1 MAGNNSKKT
10 TERRDSSVYK
20 QQQQQQRKNSAGGA
34 GAKKDTVVHHQNNT
48 GTNKILNPKAQQ
60 AAGAAILSAVTSP
73 QPSGLAQAQQQ
84 SVGANGFNR
93 GELVEFL
100 NMRNVYTLD
109 GSGRHG
115 ILNVLDIGFSDVLT
129 AYQNTN
135 LDPKMRPEK
144 YESAK
149 PTTTSAW
156 GKSSTGVPSAWGQQ
170 QSQAKDSNGVMANGS
185 DFLSELNKKF

>member
-20 QQQQQQRKNSAGGA
+20 QQQQQQQQLRKNSAGGA
-34 GAKKDTVVHHQNNT
+34 GAKKDTTVHHHQNN
-48 GTNKILNPKAQQ
+48 TNKILNPKAQQ

-73 QPSGLAQAQQQ
+73 QPSGLAQPQQQ

-93 GELVEFL
+93 GEVVEFL
-100 NMRNVYTLD
+100 NMR
-109 GSGRHG
+109 
-115 ILNVLDIGFSDVLT
+115 FSDALT

-144 YESAK
+144 YESVK

-156 GKSSTGVPSAWGQQ
+156 GKSMNGAPSAWGQQ
-170 QSQAKDSNGVMANGS
+170 QHSQPQSQAKDSNGVMANGS

>member
-20 QQQQQQRKNSAGGA
+20 QQQQQQQQQRKNSAGGA
-34 GAKKDTVVHHQNNT
+34 GAKKDTVVHHQNN
-48 GTNKILNPKAQQ
+48 TNKILNPKAQQ

-73 QPSGLAQAQQQ
+73 QPSGLAQPQPQ

-100 NMRNVYTLD
+100 NMR
-109 GSGRHG
+109 
-115 ILNVLDIGFSDVLT
+115 FSDALT

-149 PTTTSAW
+149 PTTTTTSAW
-156 GKSSTGVPSAWGQQ
+156 GKNSNGVPSAWGQQQQ

>member
-20 QQQQQQRKNSAGGA
+20 QQQQQQQQQQQRKNSAGGA
-34 GAKKDTVVHHQNNT
+34 GAKKDTAVHHQSNT
-48 GTNKILNPKAQQ
+48 STNKILTPKAQQ

-73 QPSGLAQAQQQ
+73 QPSGLAQPQQQ

-100 NMRNVYTLD
+100 NMR
-109 GSGRHG
+109 
-115 ILNVLDIGFSDVLT
+115 FSDALT

-156 GKSSTGVPSAWGQQ
+156 GKNSNGVPSAWGQQ
-170 QSQAKDSNGVMANGS
+170 HSQTQPQSKDSNGVLANGS